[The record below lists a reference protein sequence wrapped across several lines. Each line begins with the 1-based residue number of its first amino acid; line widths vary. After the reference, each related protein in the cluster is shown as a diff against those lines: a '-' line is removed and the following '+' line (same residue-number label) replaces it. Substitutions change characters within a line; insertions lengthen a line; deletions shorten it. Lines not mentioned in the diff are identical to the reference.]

1 MPKRRGGIDMTA
13 DVQMINLFQQKA
25 ELVSAFVNRI
35 DTLDAAFDYAVDL
48 CDRKEACQ
56 LLISGCEA
64 PLSRPAEALCDTKQ
78 KKIIAAPALSADP
91 FSRLQALAGAKGIDV
106 IRDDLR
112 DHLAGIDIGL
122 TFIDY
127 GIAET
132 GTLVLDSSSEDTRL
146 ATMISEFHI
155 AILPTASIRPRS
167 FDLET
172 EIGQMLRQSP
182 NYTAFITGASRTA
195 DIERVLALGVHG
207 PLELHIL
214 LLEI

>member
-1 MPKRRGGIDMTA
+1 MMGQSEKTA
-13 DVQMINLFQQKA
+13 ALFKEKA
-25 ELVSAFVNRI
+25 ELVSAFVSRVGS
-35 DTLDAAFDYAVDL
+35 LQEAFAHTVEL

-56 LLISGCEA
+56 LLISGCDEN
-64 PLSRPAEALCDTKQ
+64 LSQPAEALCATKQ
-78 KKIIAAPALSADP
+78 QKMIAAPGLDKGQ
-91 FSRLQALAGAKGIDV
+91 FSELKKMAEKKGIEV
-106 IRDDLR
+106 IGNDLR
-112 DHLAGIDIGL
+112 NHLAGVDIGL
-122 TFIDY
+122 TIVDY

-132 GTLVLDSSSEDTRL
+132 GTLVLDSSDEDVRL

-155 AILPTASIRPRS
+155 AILPLSRIRQRS

-172 EIGQMLRQSP
+172 EIGQMMQTVP

-214 LLEI
+214 LLEE